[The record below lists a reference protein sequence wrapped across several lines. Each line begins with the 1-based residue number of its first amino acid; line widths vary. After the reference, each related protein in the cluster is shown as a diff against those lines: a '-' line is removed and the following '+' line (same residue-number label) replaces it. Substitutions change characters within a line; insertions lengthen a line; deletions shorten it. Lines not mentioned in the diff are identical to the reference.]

1 MEGFVALLIF
11 ADILLLVVGF
21 FSPKTSLFWYKQE
34 RTKKKSLTYYWLSLI
49 VLFILFG
56 AFSDKTTDVKDNSSV
71 SDNSSVPELTQ
82 VQKDSISEVN
92 RITEIET
99 RKNQTFT
106 AVQLTQEY
114 VANEVRADENFK
126 DKYFYVEGNI
136 NDIKKDIMDE
146 IYVTLEGSEMFREVQ
161 CYFDDKGTASQ
172 LEKGMRVTFYGKCDG
187 LMMNVLMKNC
197 KLVANLKDLEK
208 AKK

>member
-34 RTKKKSLTYYWLSLI
+34 RTKKKSLTYYGLSLI